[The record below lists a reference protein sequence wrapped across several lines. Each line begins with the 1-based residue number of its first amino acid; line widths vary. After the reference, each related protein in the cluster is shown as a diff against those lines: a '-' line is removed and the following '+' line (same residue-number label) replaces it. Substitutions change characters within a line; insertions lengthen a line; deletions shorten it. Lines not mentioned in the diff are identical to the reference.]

1 MRIFTIST
9 LMPLLF
15 YFPHRFTR
23 PDQKTFKR
31 YNPQNRSVTHE
42 SRHATVAW
50 NGADSATRFL
60 PMLKFF
66 TPTTKQ
72 HTLAVSST
80 RVCCWCQ
87 LEKKWTSSKLFTAI
101 DKQTV
106 VVYVVV
112 VVIGLLY
119 FCALFIC
126 LDVNELAD
134 WVSAFVNGNEWG
146 IKVQFLFKL

>member
-101 DKQTV
+101 VKANSSSLCSCSCYWASLFLRTFH
-106 VVYVVV
+106 
-112 VVIGLLY
+112 LLG
-119 FCALFIC
+119 CKWAGRLSERIC
-126 LDVNELAD
+126 
-134 WVSAFVNGNEWG
+134 
-146 IKVQFLFKL
+146 